1 MPDEGNVMAD
11 VKQILVVDD
20 HFEMLE
26 FLRSMLELSSREYQ
40 VLGVPSAE
48 EAYMELRRVPFDLL
62 ITDVR
67 LPGMSGFELVRRIRP
82 YWPHMPVIMITAYTS
97 AQGQQEAADLGIYR
111 YFQKPLDTEALLS
124 SVHSALYG
132 QLEQPASPPAVHEE
146 RELEKE
152 FAVSNDVYR
161 CLETLQTDTGAA
173 QAILATIMGDV
184 VYTSRNQ
191 SGLDIPRLA
200 RIAAAGLD
208 TSFQLAEE
216 LHSETPFTIQYQ
228 AGQRFDLYSANVGRS
243 HFVMLIFDA
252 RLRRGRIGT
261 VWIFAQR
268 AIRELA
274 QLLAALR
281 PELPP
286 VATPQPALETKP
298 PQETATPPAA
308 ETVNQEQ
315 PTSATETQATTPP
328 AEEELPPELMS
339 DPLFELL
346 DSNLEDVELDL
357 DAFWESA
364 LVDDPNGRTTDGLS
378 YEEALRSGL
387 ISNDLS
393 EPGKDFS

>member
-97 AQGQQEAADLGIYR
+97 AQGQQEATDLGIYR

-132 QLEQPASPPAVHEE
+132 QVEQPASPPAVIEE
-146 RELEKE
+146 RELEQG

-173 QAILATIMGDV
+173 QAVLATIMGDI

-191 SGLDIPRLA
+191 SGLDISRLA

-216 LHSETPFTIQYQ
+216 LHSDIPFTIQYQ

-274 QLLAALR
+274 QLLAELR
-281 PELPP
+281 PQPLPMAARPGPEIDLTQEMEMPLPAADAVDHPPPASAVEVETVLPP
-286 VATPQPALETKP
+286 AD
-298 PQETATPPAA
+298 
-308 ETVNQEQ
+308 
-315 PTSATETQATTPP
+315 
-328 AEEELPPELMS
+328 EELPPELMA

-346 DSNLEDVELDL
+346 DANLEEVELDL
-357 DAFWESA
+357 DAFWDSA
-364 LVDDPNGRTTDGLS
+364 LVDDQNGRGMAGLS
-378 YEEALRSGL
+378 FEEALKNGL
-387 ISNDLS
+387 IPGDLS
-393 EPGKDFS
+393 EADKGTS

>member
-97 AQGQQEAADLGIYR
+97 AQGQQEATDLGIYR

-132 QLEQPASPPAVHEE
+132 QVEQPASPPAVIEE
-146 RELEKE
+146 RELEQG

-161 CLETLQTDTGAA
+161 CLETLQTDTGAT
-173 QAILATIMGDV
+173 QAVLATIMGDI

-191 SGLDIPRLA
+191 SGLDISRLA

-216 LHSETPFTIQYQ
+216 LHSDIPFTIQYQ

-274 QLLAALR
+274 QLLAELR
-281 PELPP
+281 PQPLPMAARPGPEIDLTQEMEMPLPAADAVDHPPPASAVEVETVLPP
-286 VATPQPALETKP
+286 AD
-298 PQETATPPAA
+298 
-308 ETVNQEQ
+308 
-315 PTSATETQATTPP
+315 
-328 AEEELPPELMS
+328 EELPPELMA

-346 DSNLEDVELDL
+346 DANLEEVELDL
-357 DAFWESA
+357 DAFWDSA
-364 LVDDPNGRTTDGLS
+364 LVDDQNGRGMAGLS
-378 YEEALRSGL
+378 FEEALKNGL
-387 ISNDLS
+387 IPGDLS
-393 EPGKDFS
+393 EADKGTS